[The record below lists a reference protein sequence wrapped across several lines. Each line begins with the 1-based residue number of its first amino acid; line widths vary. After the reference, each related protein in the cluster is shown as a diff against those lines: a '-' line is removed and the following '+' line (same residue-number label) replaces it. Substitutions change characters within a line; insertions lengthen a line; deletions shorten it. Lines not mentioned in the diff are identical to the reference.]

1 MVLPDTYRCLPLA
14 ADFTFP
20 SYLEFMQSIH
30 PLFGTSAQSP
40 VPVLPQSIPTETCIR
55 KVALDAELAV
65 WVDAEAARMGMS
77 FASFV
82 TTLLEW
88 ARTEDIASDGDLGLF
103 MAPERGAWQGQP

>member
-1 MVLPDTYRCLPLA
+1 
-14 ADFTFP
+14 
-20 SYLEFMQSIH
+20 MQATH
-30 PLFGTSAQSP
+30 PHFGTPIQTPAASDAQT
-40 VPVLPQSIPTETCIR
+40 IPADTCVR
-55 KVALDAELAV
+55 KVSLDAELAV

-82 TTLLEW
+82 STLLEW

>member
-1 MVLPDTYRCLPLA
+1 
-14 ADFTFP
+14 
-20 SYLEFMQSIH
+20 MQSIH
-30 PLFGTSAQSP
+30 PLFGTAAQAP
-40 VPVLPQSIPTETCIR
+40 VTSLPQPIPADTCVR

-65 WVDAEAARMGMS
+65 WVDSEAARMGMS

-82 TTLLEW
+82 SPLLEW